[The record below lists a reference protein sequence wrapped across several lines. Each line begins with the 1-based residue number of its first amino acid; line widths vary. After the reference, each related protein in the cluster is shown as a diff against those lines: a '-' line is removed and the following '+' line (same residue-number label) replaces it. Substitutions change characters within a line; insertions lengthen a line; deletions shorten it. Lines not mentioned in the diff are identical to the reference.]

1 MKKGNI
7 VQYECTQN
15 PELKKKS
22 YKHITWRDIL
32 IMRKALKKYTRM
44 RSNK

>member
-15 PELKKKS
+15 PELKKN
-22 YKHITWRDIL
+22 HINIL
-32 IMRKALKKYTRM
+32 LEGIY
-44 RSNK
+44 